1 MFRIEKK
8 KWLSEKIC
16 LMEIKAEA
24 LARSAKPGQFLI
36 VKIDEKGERIPLTV
50 CDYNRK
56 EGTVT
61 IVFFAIGK
69 STEEMGKL
77 NEGDFF
83 QDVAGPL
90 GQESEFLH
98 ENIEDLK
105 NKKILFVAGGVGT
118 APVYPQVKWFNE
130 NGIKTDVI
138 IGAKTKSLVILE
150 EEMKKEAGNVY
161 IATDD
166 GSYGFHGMVTGLID
180 ELIKNQNKHYDHVV
194 AIGPMIMMKFVSLK
208 TKEYNIP
215 TTVSLNPLMVDGTGM
230 CGACRVT
237 IGDKI
242 KFACV
247 DGPEFDGHLVNF
259 DEAMRRQMIYKTEEG
274 RAYLEKTEGETH
286 HARGCQCCNHEN
298 SLENLE
304 KGRRVPVR
312 EQAPGIRAKNFEEV
326 TFGYTLEEAQ
336 REAERCLN
344 CKNPLCMKGCPV
356 EINIPAFIQKIK
368 EGNILEAG
376 KILTKYTSLPAV
388 CGRVCPQ
395 ETQCEGRCVLGIN
408 GEPVAI
414 GKLEKFVGD
423 YLLENNLEINI
434 PEKNNHKVAV
444 IGSGPAGL
452 TAAGDLAKMGYD
464 VTVFEALHKTGG
476 VLTYGIPEFRLPKD
490 MVVQKEIDNIKKLG
504 VHFVTNEIIGKTT
517 TIDNL
522 LDKEGFE
529 AVFIG
534 SGAGLPKFM
543 GIPGENLNGVFS
555 ANEFLTR
562 VNLMKAYCDDY
573 MTPVKKGKKVA
584 VIGGGNVAMD
594 AVRTA
599 KRLGAE
605 AHIVY
610 RRSEKDFPARLE
622 EVHHA
627 KEEGVIIDALT
638 LPKEILGDEN
648 GNVIGM
654 RCIHTKLG
662 EPDASGRASFIEI
675 PESEFIMEVDTVIM
689 ALGTAPNPLI
699 SSTTKGLD
707 VNKWKCIVV
716 DEIGQTSKEGVF
728 AGGDAVSGAATV
740 ILAMGAGKK
749 AAEAIDK
756 YIKNKK

>member
-24 LARSAKPGQFLI
+24 LASSAKPGQFLI

-312 EQAPGIRAKNFEEV
+312 EQAPEIRAKNFEEV

-395 ETQCEGRCVLGIN
+395 ETQCEGRCVLGIK

-476 VLTYGIPEFRLPKD
+476 VLTYGIPEFRLPKEK
-490 MVVQKEIDNIKKLG
+490 VVQKEIDNIKKFG
-504 VHFVTNEIIGKTT
+504 VHFITNEIIGKTT

-543 GIPGENLNGVFS
+543 GIPGENFNGVFS

-573 MTPVKKGKKVA
+573 MTPVKKEKKVA

-627 KEEGVIIDALT
+627 KEEGIIIDALT

-707 VNKWKCIVV
+707 INKWKCIVA
-716 DEIGQTSKEGVF
+716 DENGKTSREGVF

>member
-16 LMEIKAEA
+16 LMEVKAEA

-36 VKIDEKGERIPLTV
+36 VKIDEKGERIPLTI

-150 EEMKKEAGNVY
+150 DEMKKEAGNVY

-180 ELIKNQNKHYDHVV
+180 ELIKNQKRHYDHVV

-259 DEAMRRQMIYKTEEG
+259 DEAMRRQRIYQTEEG

-304 KGRRVPVR
+304 KGKRVPVR
-312 EQAPGIRAKNFEEV
+312 EQDPKIRAENFDEV

-368 EGNILEAG
+368 EGDILEAG

-395 ETQCEGRCVLGIN
+395 ETQCEGKCILGIK

-434 PEKNNHKVAV
+434 PEKNNHKIAV

-452 TAAGDLAKMGYD
+452 TAAGDLAKIGYD

-490 MVVQKEIDNIKKLG
+490 KVVQKEIDNIKKLG
-504 VHFVTNEIIGKTT
+504 VHFITNEIIGKTT

-543 GIPGENLNGVFS
+543 GIPGENFNGVFS

-627 KEEGVIIDALT
+627 KEEGIIIDALT

-707 VNKWKCIVV
+707 INKWKCIVA
-716 DEIGQTSKEGVF
+716 DEDGQTSREGVF

>member
-395 ETQCEGRCVLGIN
+395 ETQCEGRCVLGIK

-490 MVVQKEIDNIKKLG
+490 RVVQKEIDNIKKLG

-707 VNKWKCIVV
+707 VNKWKCIVA